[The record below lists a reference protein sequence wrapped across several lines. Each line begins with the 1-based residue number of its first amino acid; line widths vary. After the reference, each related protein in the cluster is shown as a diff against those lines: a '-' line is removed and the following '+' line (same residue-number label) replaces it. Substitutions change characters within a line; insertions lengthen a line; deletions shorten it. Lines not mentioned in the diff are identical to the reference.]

1 VAATTFTSV
10 VLVAFAVLLL
20 TMASYA
26 WFGDWEPQPRR
37 VQPRRV
43 QTRRTRRQQDGVSA
57 EVAALR
63 QAIEAYEREH
73 RSR

>member
-1 VAATTFTSV
+1 MAATTFTSIV
-10 VLVAFAVLLL
+10 MVAFAVLVL

-37 VQPRRV
+37 
-43 QTRRTRRQQDGVSA
+43 TRSRQDNVSA

-63 QAIEAYEREH
+63 HAIEAYEREH
-73 RSR
+73 RSP

>member
-1 VAATTFTSV
+1 MAATTFTSI
-10 VLVAFAVLLL
+10 VLVAFGVLLL
-20 TMASYA
+20 TVASYA
-26 WFGDWEPQPRR
+26 WFGDWEP
-37 VQPRRV
+37 QPRRV